1 MNLLNSSGNWL
12 LILIQVI
19 QTIVTEF
26 TIFNLQIT
34 LTTEFENIIEIILI
48 TALIRLRPSED
59 C

>member
-34 LTTEFENIIEIILI
+34 LTTEFENIIEFILI
-48 TALIRLRPSED
+48 TAFIRLRPSED

>member
-19 QTIVTEF
+19 QTIVAEF
-26 TIFNLQIT
+26 TISKLQQNLKALVQNYT
-34 LTTEFENIIEIILI
+34 KTIIHS
-48 TALIRLRPSED
+48 RLSED